1 MTSNEAALAAANA
14 ADQQELLQQHSSQAD
29 TPRSSRSKPN
39 LKRLASKPLKLAA
52 STFRPRPSRAPS
64 FGSTEA
70 TGSTL
75 VGSDTSSS
83 DITKKG
89 KRGSKHQHLPL
100 QVAAAAGALTP
111 AQIASAARGPRKPL
125 DGEEPAAWLRVRIV
139 QAEGLVAKD
148 RSGTSDPFITILMP
162 PSTRHST
169 PVVKKTLEPTFP
181 AESSTFDFPIYLSL
195 TGVIGGR
202 GLEGVVWD
210 KDLMR
215 KEYMGELAI
224 PVEKWFPD
232 GVIHLWG
239 DNVPLLNHRLLSTRR
254 KHKVT
259 GSVTFQIGFIPPK
272 DAPNN
277 EEALKRVRRVYGAL
291 VEQANVGRSSFGVMG
306 VPAHKGIGTVKMRN
320 DEPVKPTGLAKP
332 TSLISSATSAIVGS
346 LTGGHKMTPVTTATP
361 QQHPVEDEE
370 EAEDDEESLSDDGM
384 SSSSSDDEFEDAL
397 DAEGETPPA
406 VNESP
411 SVVEDVI
418 AGISDQTAGL
428 PEHKGGS
435 TSSGERSKSAGLLAP
450 SAAVPGPRTTKQ
462 PGDKGYFDPM
472 LRSGSGDSPSG
483 ASTPGVS
490 TPGGTKMRRPLFK
503 RGKSR
508 TGSSSQS
515 QTQTTQRRKSK
526 GFNFD
531 ASQGKEVLGI
541 VILEI
546 KGAEDLPKLRN
557 ALRVSFDMDPFVVIS
572 FGKKVFRTR
581 VIRHSLNPTWDEK
594 LLFHVRRHEST
605 YTMQFAVLD
614 WDKVSGNDMVGTCTL
629 PLSELVADAPKPNA
643 ETGLYDKE
651 VDGKHEMKE
660 FTLPISTEKDMS
672 WEARHSPKLTVR
684 AKYEP
689 YDALRQRFWRQY
701 LTQYDTDD
709 TGTMSYTELTAMLD
723 SLGSTLTRRT
733 LEGFFSSCGK
743 SAEKDELTM
752 EEAIKCLENEV
763 TKSRF
768 EREKV
773 SGDDH
778 TQIGSTSG
786 AMTPAVSAQPAQ
798 EGLDITGPQ
807 GNISS
812 PVDPDEL
819 AEHIR
824 QSRPRNQDGA
834 GGNDTDL
841 AGNIDPVESNDRSRP
856 NSHVEPGVPA
866 VKVERTASPSGKTV
880 PVNNLPDG
888 DVTPS
893 SLSDAEAEA
902 EAEAD
907 GEEGD
912 SSPDDRERVINIKTC
927 PLCHRPRLGKKS
939 EQDIVTHL
947 AVCAS
952 ADWSRVDRIVTAN
965 YVTSSQ
971 AQRKFLS
978 KIVNKVAIGQYA
990 LGANSA
996 NVIVQD
1002 RRTGQLQEE
1011 KMAVYVR
1018 LGIRVLYKGAKGSMH
1033 GAKARRLLKSLSVK
1047 QGLKYDAPSSAVD
1060 IPAFIAFHNLDVN
1073 EILDPLDSF
1082 KNFNE
1087 FFYRKLKPDA
1097 RPVEEPGND
1106 SRLVSCADC
1115 RMMAF
1120 ETVHEATQIWIKGR
1134 EFTVGRLLGPNY
1146 RDVADRYEGGA
1157 LAIFRL
1163 APQDYHRFHS
1173 PVKGKIGKMT
1183 MIDGEYYTV
1192 NPQAIRTTLDVYG
1205 ENVRKIVPIQSDEF
1219 GLVMTVW
1226 VGAMM
1231 VGSILTTVEEGQEVN
1246 RADELGYFAFGGSTI
1261 VCLFEKGALKWDEDL
1276 LQNGRASIETLVRMG
1291 MGIGRSTGKV
1301 GTGAS
1306 SSSAGGTPAEKA

>member
-14 ADQQELLQQHSSQAD
+14 ADQQELLQQQQSSQTD

-64 FGSTEA
+64 FGSTDA
-70 TGSTL
+70 TSSTFAA
-75 VGSDTSSS
+75 SDTTSS
-83 DITKKG
+83 DSRWG
-89 KRGSKHQHLPL
+89 RRRSKHQHIPL

-125 DGEEPAAWLRVRIV
+125 EGEEPAAWLRVRV
-139 QAEGLVAKD
+139 VKAQGLVAKD
-148 RSGTSDPFITILMP
+148 RSGTSDPFINLLMP
-162 PSTRHST
+162 PSTRHAT
-169 PVVKKTLEPTFP
+169 PVVKKTLDPAFP

-232 GVIHLWG
+232 GTIHLWS
-239 DNVPLLNHRLLSTRR
+239 DNIPPITHRLLSTRR
-254 KHKVT
+254 KHQVSGT
-259 GSVTFQIGFIPPK
+259 VTFQVGFVPPK
-272 DAPNN
+272 DAPNS

-291 VEQANVGRSSFGVMG
+291 VEQANVGRSSLGVLG
-306 VPAHKGIGTVKMRN
+306 VPAHKGIGTVKMRH
-320 DEPVKPTGLAKP
+320 DEPVKPSGLARP

-346 LTGGHKMTPVTTATP
+346 LTGGHKMTPVPSSTP
-361 QQHPVEDEE
+361 QQQQQQHDQDDGDGDDDDD
-370 EAEDDEESLSDDGM
+370 DDEESLSDDGM

-397 DAEGETPPA
+397 DAESETPPA

-411 SVVEDVI
+411 SVLENVI
-418 AGISDQTAGL
+418 AGVSDQTTGL

-450 SAAVPGPRTTKQ
+450 SAAVPGTRTSKQ
-462 PGDKGYFDPM
+462 LGDKGYFDPM
-472 LRSGSGDSPSG
+472 LRGGSGDSPSG
-483 ASTPGVS
+483 ATTPGVI
-490 TPGGTKMRRPLFK
+490 TPGGTRMRRPLFK

-515 QTQTTQRRKSK
+515 QTVEKRKSK

-594 LLFHVRRHEST
+594 LLFHVRRHESS

-629 PLSELVADAPKPNA
+629 PLSELVADAPKPNS

-660 FTLPISTEKDMS
+660 FTLPISTEKDMA

-709 TGTMSYTELTAMLD
+709 TGALSYTELTAMLD

-752 EEAIKCLENEV
+752 EEAIKCLEVEV
-763 TKSRF
+763 TKSRSEK
-768 EREKV
+768 ERV
-773 SGDDH
+773 SGDDL
-778 TQIGSTSG
+778 TQLGSTSG
-786 AMTPAVSAQPAQ
+786 AMTPAISAQPAQ
-798 EGLDITGPQ
+798 EGLDMTGPQ
-807 GNISS
+807 GDISS

-824 QSRPRNQDGA
+824 QSRPRKQDGA

-841 AGNIDPVESNDRSRP
+841 AGNIDPIDSDRSGP
-856 NSHVEPGVPA
+856 QSHVEPGVPA

-880 PVNNLPDG
+880 SANNVPDG

-902 EAEAD
+902 EAD
-907 GEEGD
+907 GDEGD

-978 KIVNKVAIGQYA
+978 KIVNKVAIGSYA

-1047 QGLKYDAPSSAVD
+1047 QGLKYDSPSSAVD

-1097 RPVEEPGND
+1097 RPVEEPGNEA
-1106 SRLVSCADC
+1106 RLVSCADC

-1146 RDVADRYEGGA
+1146 KDVADRYEGGA

-1173 PVKGKIGKMT
+1173 PVKGKVGKMT

-1192 NPQAIRTTLDVYG
+1192 NPQAIRTSLDVYG
-1205 ENVRKIVPIQSDEF
+1205 ENVRKVVPIQSDDF

-1231 VGSILTTVEEGQEVN
+1231 VGSILTTVEEGQEIS

-1301 GTGAS
+1301 GTGS
-1306 SSSAGGTPAEKA
+1306 DSAQAEKA